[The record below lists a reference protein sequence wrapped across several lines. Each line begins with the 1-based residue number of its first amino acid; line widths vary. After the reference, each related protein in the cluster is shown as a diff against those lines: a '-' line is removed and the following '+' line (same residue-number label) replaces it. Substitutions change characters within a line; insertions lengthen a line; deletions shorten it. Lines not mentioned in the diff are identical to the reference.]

1 MLNFKKDKLFVDKNV
16 MTKLS
21 NDTETKIIQVTKN
34 NKINIYNL
42 EIELKKMI
50 LENYHEYAISLTD
63 IYIEHN
69 DVFNETNKYKVNVRY
84 VVNHYPLPNITTK
97 TLECETIIDIENKEI

>member
-1 MLNFKKDKLFVDKNV
+1 MLNFKKDKLFVDENV

-34 NKINIYNL
+34 NKINIDNL

-69 DVFNETNKYKVNVRY
+69 VNVRY

-97 TLECETIIDIENKEI
+97 TLECETIIDIGNKET